1 MTVVKTAISIREPL
15 FEKLEELADEMDMS
29 RSRLLALA
37 LEQFIERYENRRLL
51 EEINTAYADD
61 SQEEEL
67 ELSAKH
73 SARRLEALEDSW

>member
-1 MTVVKTAISIREPL
+1 MAVVKTAISIKEPL
-15 FEKLEELADEMDMS
+15 FEKLEELAGEMDMS

-51 EEINTAYADD
+51 EEINTAYAED

-67 ELSAKH
+67 ELAAKH
-73 SARRLEALEDSW
+73 GARRLEALEDSW